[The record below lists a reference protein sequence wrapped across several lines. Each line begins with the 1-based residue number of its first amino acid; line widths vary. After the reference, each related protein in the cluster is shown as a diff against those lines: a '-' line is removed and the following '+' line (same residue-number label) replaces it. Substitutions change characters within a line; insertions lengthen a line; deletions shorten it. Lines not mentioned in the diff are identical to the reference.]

1 MNTFKR
7 LGDIISSNINSL
19 LDRAENP
26 EKMVDF
32 SIRKLEDS
40 RNEIKATIA
49 SKKAQKDNLQRK
61 IIEERENMARWAE
74 RAHLAVQ
81 KGRDDMA
88 REAIAARQELEKRIK
103 TDEESLKS
111 FDGAI
116 NSLETTLLK
125 TDEKLK
131 EMKAK
136 SSELKARARCASERI
151 KAHREIEKS
160 SDSEWLRKIEE
171 LNYRIEKLECEA
183 EISSPSPEKETTFE
197 EMERDEA
204 IEEELRRIKNA

>member
-61 IIEERENMARWAE
+61 VIEERENMARWAE

-88 REAIAARQELEKRIK
+88 REAIAARQEQEKRIK

-111 FDGAI
+111 FDSAI

-131 EMKAK
+131 EMKTK

-183 EISSPSPEKETTFE
+183 DISSPSPEKETTFE

>member
-61 IIEERENMARWAE
+61 VIEERENMARWAE

-183 EISSPSPEKETTFE
+183 DISSPSPEKETTFE

>member
-131 EMKAK
+131 GMKAK

-183 EISSPSPEKETTFE
+183 DISSPSPEKETTFE

>member
-183 EISSPSPEKETTFE
+183 DISSPSPEKETTFE